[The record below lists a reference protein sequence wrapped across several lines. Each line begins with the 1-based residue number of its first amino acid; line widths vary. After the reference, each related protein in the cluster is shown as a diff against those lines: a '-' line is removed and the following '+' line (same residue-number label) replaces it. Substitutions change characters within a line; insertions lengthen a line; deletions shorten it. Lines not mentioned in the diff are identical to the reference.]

1 MRKLEVGYIDIHD
14 IQFSNESKV
23 ENGVLFVDKE
33 AIKKIVL
40 EDENIKSCE
49 VEIARPG
56 ESVRITPVKDVIEP
70 RCKVEGQGGIFPG
83 VISKVTTVG
92 TGRTHALRGS
102 AVVTVRSLVSRKAS
116 SI

>member
-40 EDENIKSCE
+40 EDEKGYGTVHLAFGTNLSF
-49 VEIARPG
+49 G
-56 ESVRITPVKDVIEP
+56 GTVKAGCHLD
-70 RCKVEGQGGIFPG
+70 G
-83 VISKVTTVG
+83 VILRPTLSLDGMTV
-92 TGRTHALRGS
+92 LRNGEFQ
-102 AVVTVRSLVSRKAS
+102 L
-116 SI
+116 

>member
-56 ESVRITPVKDVIEP
+56 ESVRITPVKDVSSP
-70 RCKVEGQGGIFPG
+70 
-83 VISKVTTVG
+83 
-92 TGRTHALRGS
+92 A
-102 AVVTVRSLVSRKAS
+102 ARSRVKAGFS
-116 SI
+116 PA